1 MLSNAQLLD
10 ELMGRDRNLSPSE
23 KRPDVQ
29 WDDEEVCKHFLVEFC
44 PAELFVNTRADLGPC
59 TKVHDEKLKKQYD
72 RSSRRMR
79 MGYEKDFLRYL
90 QSIMSDVERKI
101 RRGQSRLSLSNPVT
115 MMTNGSKG
123 KNDEKIQIF
132 TERIEDMLDEIENLG
147 MEGMVDEA
155 QSLMHKVDKMR
166 DEREQ
171 LYTSTT
177 TLMAYTA
184 QEKQMDVCKIC
195 GAFLI
200 YGDAQSRIDD
210 HLVGKQHMGYARI
223 KTAME
228 EMKEKLRK
236 RRRDERVSGDV
247 QEREVVKTHEKVK
260 DDRQQ
265 CDEVLARS
273 KDRARS
279 KDEVQ
284 MCEQQGDCGNRK
296 RSWRKSRSQERH
308 SSIRDREIHRGK
320 DGSRDLLQDSMGD
333 LRRRGDLDSRHRD
346 DRSHSQEH
354 CGEISDREEEEVNDS
369 NRSAGC
375 HHHRSSDQEDVSPLA
390 PKEGHTPAKAAR
402 VDKDKSPN

>member
-1 MLSNAQLLD
+1 MWAAV
-10 ELMGRDRNLSPSE
+10 DRAARPLTSAAPRSIPSL
-23 KRPDVQ
+23 Q
-29 WDDEEVCKHFLVEFC
+29 HS
-44 PAELFVNTRADLGPC
+44 GPC
-59 TKVHDEKLKKQYD
+59 TKVHDEKLKKQYEK
-72 RSSRRMR
+72 SSRRMR
-79 MGYEKDFLRYL
+79 MGYEHDFLRYL

-123 KNDEKIQIF
+123 KNDEKIKIF
-132 TERIEDMLDEIENLG
+132 TDRIEDMLDEIENLG
-147 MEGMVDEA
+147 MEGRVDEA

-177 TLMAYTA
+177 QTLMAYTA

-228 EMKEKLRK
+228 QMKDKLRK
-236 RRRDERVSGDV
+236 RRDQRESRESKDGQD
-247 QEREVVKTHEKVK
+247 REVVKSHERVG
-260 DDRQQ
+260 DDRHR
-265 CDEVLARS
+265 CDEE
-273 KDRARS
+273 RARS
-279 KDEVQ
+279 KDEVRSRSKDEVRSRSKDEVR
-284 MCEQQGDCGNRK
+284 MGEQEGDCGNRK

-308 SSIRDREIHRGK
+308 SSSRDREVYRGK
-320 DGSRDLLQDSMGD
+320 DGSRDLQDSMGD
-333 LRRRGDLDSRHRD
+333 VHRREDLDSRHTD
-346 DRSHSQEH
+346 DQSHSQEDD
-354 CGEISDREEEEVNDS
+354 GEISDREEEEKNDS
-369 NRSAGC
+369 KRSARC
-375 HHHRSSDQEDVSPLA
+375 HYHRSSNQEDVSRLA
-390 PKEGHTPAKAAR
+390 FEAGSSSAKTAR